1 VTSTSLLITQP
12 VRLLGGGTSV
22 LDTVTSLLLTLGSRA
37 GILSLLGRVG
47 TRSLAILLDLLTLLS
62 GLLTLL
68 SGLLTL
74 LSGLL
79 TLLSGL
85 LTLLSGLLAGLLT
98 LLSGLLSSLTLL
110 GGRLSILDLLALLGS
125 LSLHGTYE
133 ALASCPDVWVLYT
146 YQPVADPAGE

>member
-47 TRSLAILLDLLTLLS
+47 TRSLAILLD
-62 GLLTLL
+62 LLTLL

>member
-1 VTSTSLLITQP
+1 MTSTSLLITQP

-47 TRSLAILLDLLTLLS
+47 TRSLAILLD
-62 GLLTLL
+62 LLTLL

>member
-1 VTSTSLLITQP
+1 MTSTSLLITQP

-47 TRSLAILLDLLTLLS
+47 TRSLAILLD
-62 GLLTLL
+62 
-68 SGLLTL
+68 
-74 LSGLL
+74 LL